1 MLIPYHLIHCR
12 DPHLTA
18 KAIVS
23 LQPLRYFRHKCFATL
38 GSCSCGDNFCTSFL
52 RNFLICSLFCLQPFI
67 FTWFYRQLCRVLS
80 AVYIIQSG
88 AGVPGKS
95 LTDVEKK
102 PKPNHYSNLF
112 ALKRCIHSTDIYVE
126 KTSTRERVKSLVK
139 TSGPV
144 YLFIR
149 WEAKKI
155 NETNYRRKKENK
167 KALSLSK
174 YDKMV

>member
-1 MLIPYHLIHCR
+1 MLIPFHLIHCR

-23 LQPLRYFRHKCFATL
+23 LQPLRYFRHKYFATL
-38 GSCSCGDNFCTSFL
+38 GSCSCGDSFCTLFL

-95 LTDVEKK
+95 LTDVEKNPNQTITQIFLRSKGASSPQTYMLRKPAPEKGLKVLLRLQVLFTFLSDGK
-102 PKPNHYSNLF
+102 PK
-112 ALKRCIHSTDIYVE
+112 K
-126 KTSTRERVKSLVK
+126 
-139 TSGPV
+139 
-144 YLFIR
+144 
-149 WEAKKI
+149 
-155 NETNYRRKKENK
+155 
-167 KALSLSK
+167 
-174 YDKMV
+174 